1 MFPRLEIWSPL
12 GTGMVDLLVFR
23 MKHILANDICGVSSG
38 TRGAVIVVVVAGD
51 VQFGFPPN
59 NFSFRLLWRRSS
71 VLRLR
76 PVRVCPIVVRFVLR
90 IIVVLAGVVALTLR

>member
-1 MFPRLEIWSPL
+1 MSPL
-12 GTGMVDLLVFR
+12 CTGMVDSLVFR
-23 MKHILANDICGVSSG
+23 FEHFHAYDVCRVSGG
-38 TRGAVIVVVVAGD
+38 TRGAIIVVTVAVD

-59 NFSFRLLWRRSS
+59 DLSFRLLWRRSS

-76 PVRVCPIVVRFVLR
+76 PVRVCPIVVVRFVLR

>member
-12 GTGMVDLLVFR
+12 GTGMVDSLVFR
-23 MKHILANDICGVSSG
+23 MEHIHANDVCGVSGG
-38 TRGAVIVVVVAGD
+38 TRGTIIVVTVAVD
-51 VQFGFPPN
+51 VQFGFSPN
-59 NFSFRLLWRRSS
+59 DFSFRLLWRRSS

>member
-1 MFPRLEIWSPL
+1 
-12 GTGMVDLLVFR
+12 MVDSLVFFH
-23 MKHILANDICGVSSG
+23 MEHVHANDVCGVSGG
-38 TRGAVIVVVVAGD
+38 THGTIIVVTVAVD

-59 NFSFRLLWRRSS
+59 DFSFRLLWRRSS

-76 PVRVCPIVVRFVLR
+76 PVRVSPIVVVRFVLR